1 MNNDLGLT
9 ATDFM
14 AQGKINFEGFTNVQ
28 RETSIVSEH
37 DFRNQVAGRNLTIL
51 TKAQVDELHESA
63 KQAASDSIE
72 KGGDASIQPATIN
85 ALRVVVALE
94 KGGLSEVYLMSKPV
108 EVKGDTVVGE
118 LNKAEDTDIEKGI
131 LDYNNRIEFKKTGKE
146 IKEKLVTVKTNIQT
160 KINELATA
168 AGILL
173 GQTEEKPNKPLG
185 DWEYR
190 DYKDKIGEYNLFD
203 WNKCYFKDDASGFST
218 GSIDGNFTKEVC
230 DIHSKY
236 NDLIYNIVSLK
247 RDACECDVFLAN
259 LVDADKYP
267 LSTNELVKL
276 GF

>member
-1 MNNDLGLT
+1 MNNNLGLT

-28 RETSIVSEH
+28 RETAIVSEY
-37 DFRNQVAGRNLTIL
+37 DFRNSVAGKNLTIL
-51 TKAQVDELHESA
+51 TKAQLDELHESA
-63 KQAASDSIE
+63 KQAADDSIE
-72 KGGDASIQPATIN
+72 KGGDASIQPAAIN
-85 ALRVVVALE
+85 AHRVVVALE

-108 EVKGDTVVGE
+108 EVKGD
-118 LNKAEDTDIEKGI
+118 LLKAEDNDIEKGI
-131 LDYNNRIEFKKTGKE
+131 LDYNNKIEFKKTGKE
-146 IKEKLVTVKTNIQT
+146 IKEKLVVVKANIQT

-203 WNKCYFKDDASGFST
+203 WNKCYYKDDTSGFST

-247 RDACECDVFLAN
+247 RDTCECDVFLAN
-259 LVDADKYP
+259 LVDTDKYP